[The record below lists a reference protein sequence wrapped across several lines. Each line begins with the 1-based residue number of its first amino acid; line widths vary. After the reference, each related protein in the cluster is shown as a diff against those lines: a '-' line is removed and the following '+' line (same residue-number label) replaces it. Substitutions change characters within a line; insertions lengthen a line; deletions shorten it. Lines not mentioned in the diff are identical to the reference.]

1 MVDERARTD
10 HVAILIKRK
19 SSLQAPSARIK
30 ATHVSPSMVDRAVS
44 STMSASNTTPIVY
57 ALGSN
62 GSGQLGIGHDQD
74 VSIPRQVVFSPGS
87 EPIAPIVQVA
97 AGGNHTLLLTSDG
110 QLFCAGDSSTGAC
123 GPSPAGQDASAGQ
136 QQQHVAYGVNL
147 PLAADGTTPAPVR
160 LIAATWEASVIVR
173 ADEHGRNT
181 AVSAFGV
188 GLKGELGQGQFI
200 VRTAAVSR
208 IKSFPP
214 DGAEVVD
221 LAACMGHVV
230 AVLSNGEVYGW
241 GNGRKGQLGTAVD
254 GVADEPR
261 RVEGVGFKVSRAVC
275 GREFTCLFGS
285 SESGEILVLGADKT
299 GVISAAPATA
309 LGWKDVG
316 ASWGGV
322 YILKQDGALVSWG
335 RDDHGQLAPPKLPKL
350 NQISIGSEHAVVS
363 TEDGDVL
370 SWGWGEHGNCGP
382 KTENGDVKGRWNT
395 IASKKYIPSGSEIV
409 GIGAGCATSWI
420 SITIPSQP

>member
-1 MVDERARTD
+1 
-10 HVAILIKRK
+10 
-19 SSLQAPSARIK
+19 
-30 ATHVSPSMVDRAVS
+30 
-44 STMSASNTTPIVY
+44 MSASNTTPVVY

-87 EPIAPIVQVA
+87 EPAAPIIQVT
-97 AGGNHTLLLTSDG
+97 AGGNHTLLLTSEG

-123 GPSPAGQDASAGQ
+123 GPARPAGQDASTG
-136 QQQHVAYGVNL
+136 QQQHVAHSVAL
-147 PLAADGTTPAPVR
+147 PTPAGGTTPAPVR
-160 LIAATWEASVIVR
+160 LIAATWEASVIVQ
-173 ADEHGRNT
+173 ADEKGRNT

-188 GLKGELGQGQFI
+188 GMKGELGQGQFI
-200 VRTAAVSR
+200 VRTPAISR
-208 IKSFPP
+208 IKDFPP
-214 DGAEVVD
+214 GGDAEVVD

-261 RVEGVGFKVSRAVC
+261 RVEGVGFRVSRAVC
-275 GREFTCLFGS
+275 GREFTCLFGPP
-285 SESGEILVLGADKT
+285 ESGELLVLGADKA
-299 GVISAAPATA
+299 GVRSTAPATA

-322 YILKQDGALVSWG
+322 YILKQDGELVSWG
-335 RDDHGQLAPPKLPKL
+335 RDDHGQLAPPQLPKL
-350 NQISIGSEHAVVS
+350 SQISIGSEHAVVV
-363 TEDGDVL
+363 TEGGDVL

-395 IASKKYIPSGSEIV
+395 VASKKYIPSGSEIV
-409 GIGAGCATSWI
+409 GVGAGCATSWI

>member
-1 MVDERARTD
+1 
-10 HVAILIKRK
+10 
-19 SSLQAPSARIK
+19 
-30 ATHVSPSMVDRAVS
+30 
-44 STMSASNTTPIVY
+44 MSASNKTPIVY

-87 EPIAPIVQVA
+87 EPTTPIVRVA
-97 AGGNHTLLLTSDG
+97 AGGNHTLLLASDG
-110 QLFCAGDSSTGAC
+110 QLFWAGDSSTGAC
-123 GPSPAGQDASAGQ
+123 GPAATGQGSSAEG
-136 QQQHVAYGVNL
+136 QQQHVAQSVNL
-147 PLAADGTTPAPVR
+147 PAAAGGTTAAPVR
-160 LIAATWEASVIVR
+160 LIAATWEASVIVQ
-173 ADEHGRNT
+173 ADEQGKNT
-181 AVSAFGV
+181 IVSAFGV
-188 GLKGELGQGQFI
+188 GMKGELGQGQFI
-200 VRTAAVSR
+200 VRTPSISR
-208 IKSFPP
+208 IKDFPP
-214 DGAEVVD
+214 QGTEVVD

-230 AVLSNGEVYGW
+230 AVLSNGDVYGW

-275 GREFTCLFGS
+275 GREFTCLFGP
-285 SESGEILVLGADKT
+285 SESGEILVLGADKA
-299 GVISAAPATA
+299 GVRSAAPATA

-322 YILKQDGALVSWG
+322 YILKQDGELVGWG
-335 RDDHGQLAPPKLPKL
+335 RNDHGQLAPPQLPRL
-350 NQISIGSEHAVVS
+350 DRIGIGSEHAVVI

-370 SWGWGEHGNCGP
+370 AWGWGEHGNCGP

>member
-1 MVDERARTD
+1 
-10 HVAILIKRK
+10 
-19 SSLQAPSARIK
+19 
-30 ATHVSPSMVDRAVS
+30 
-44 STMSASNTTPIVY
+44 MSASNITPVVY

-87 EPIAPIVQVA
+87 EPTAPIVRVA

-110 QLFCAGDSSTGAC
+110 QLFRAGDSSTGAC
-123 GPSPAGQDASAGQ
+123 GPAPTGQDSSAAG
-136 QQQHVAYGVNL
+136 QQQHVAHGVNL
-147 PLAADGTTPAPVR
+147 PKAAPVR
-160 LIAATWEASVIVR
+160 LIAATWEASVIVQ
-173 ADEHGRNT
+173 ADEQGRNT

-188 GLKGELGQGQFI
+188 GMKGELGQGQFI
-200 VRTAAVSR
+200 VRTPSVSR
-208 IKSFPP
+208 IKDFPP
-214 DGAEVVD
+214 HGTEVVD

-230 AVLSNGEVYGW
+230 AVLSNGHVYGW
-241 GNGRKGQLGTAVD
+241 GSGRKGQLGTAVD

-261 RVEGVGFKVSRAVC
+261 KVEGVDFKVSRAVC

-285 SESGEILVLGADKT
+285 SESGEILVLGADKA
-299 GVISAAPATA
+299 GVRSAAPATA

-322 YILKQDGALVSWG
+322 YILKQDGSLVSWG
-335 RDDHGQLAPPKLPKL
+335 RNDHGQLAPPQLPPL
-350 NQISIGSEHAVVS
+350 DRISIGSEHAVVT
-363 TEDGDVL
+363 TEAGDVL
-370 SWGWGEHGNCGP
+370 AWGWGEHGNCGP

-409 GIGAGCATSWI
+409 DIGAGCATSWI

>member
-1 MVDERARTD
+1 
-10 HVAILIKRK
+10 
-19 SSLQAPSARIK
+19 
-30 ATHVSPSMVDRAVS
+30 
-44 STMSASNTTPIVY
+44 MSASNSTPVVY

-74 VSIPRQVVFSPGS
+74 VSIPRQVVFSAGS
-87 EPIAPIVQVA
+87 EPTTPIVRVA

-110 QLFCAGDSSTGAC
+110 QLFRAGDSSTGAC
-123 GPSPAGQDASAGQ
+123 GPALTGQDASAAGQ
-136 QQQHVAYGVNL
+136 QQHIAQSVNL
-147 PLAADGTTPAPVR
+147 PKAADGAAAAAAAPVR
-160 LIAATWEASVIVR
+160 HIAATWEASVIVQ
-173 ADEHGRNT
+173 ADEQGRST
-181 AVSAFGV
+181 VVSAFGV
-188 GLKGELGQGQFI
+188 GMKGELGQGQFI
-200 VRTAAVSR
+200 VRTPSISR
-208 IKSFPP
+208 IKDFPP
-214 DGAEVVD
+214 RDTEIVD

-230 AVLSNGEVYGW
+230 AVLSNGDVYGW
-241 GNGRKGQLGTAVD
+241 GNGRKGQLGTAVE

-261 RVEGVGFKVSRAVC
+261 RVEGVGFEVLRAVC

-285 SESGEILVLGADKT
+285 SESGEILVLGADKA
-299 GVISAAPATA
+299 GVRSAAPVTA

-322 YILKQDGALVSWG
+322 YILKQDGELVSWG
-335 RDDHGQLAPPKLPKL
+335 RNDHGQLAPPELARL
-350 NQISIGSEHAVVS
+350 DRISIGSEHAVAI

>member
-1 MVDERARTD
+1 MPA
-10 HVAILIKRK
+10 
-19 SSLQAPSARIK
+19 SS
-30 ATHVSPSMVDRAVS
+30 
-44 STMSASNTTPIVY
+44 TTPIVY

-74 VSIPRQVVFSPGS
+74 VSIPRQVIFSPAGS
-87 EPIAPIVQVA
+87 EPTSPIVQVA

-123 GPSPAGQDASAGQ
+123 GPAASSGE
-136 QQQHVAYGVNL
+136 QQHVAHPVNL
-147 PLAADGTTPAPVR
+147 PTIAADGTTPAPVR
-160 LIAATWEASVIVR
+160 LIAATWEASVIVQ
-173 ADEHGRNT
+173 ADEHGKNRT
-181 AVSAFGV
+181 VSAFGV
-188 GLKGELGQGQFI
+188 GMKGELGQGQFI
-200 VRTAAVSR
+200 VRTPAISR
-208 IKSFPP
+208 IKDFPP
-214 DGAEVVD
+214 EDTEIVD
-221 LAACMGHVV
+221 LTACMGHVV

-241 GNGRKGQLGTAVD
+241 GGGRKGQLGTAVD

-261 RVEGVGFKVSRAVC
+261 RVEGVNFKVSRAVC
-275 GREFTCLFGS
+275 GREFTCLFGTP
-285 SESGEILVLGADKT
+285 EGGEILVLGADKA
-299 GVISAAPATA
+299 GVRSAAPATA

-322 YILKQDGALVSWG
+322 YSLKQDGSLVSWG
-335 RDDHGQLAPPKLPKL
+335 KDDHGQLAPPQLPKL
-350 NQISIGSEHAVVS
+350 SQISIGSEHAVVL

-382 KTENGDVKGRWNT
+382 KTENNDVKGRWNT

-420 SITIPSQP
+420 SITISSQP

>member
-1 MVDERARTD
+1 
-10 HVAILIKRK
+10 
-19 SSLQAPSARIK
+19 
-30 ATHVSPSMVDRAVS
+30 
-44 STMSASNTTPIVY
+44 MSASNTTPVVY

-74 VSIPRQVVFSPGS
+74 VSIPRQVIFSPPGS
-87 EPIAPIVQVA
+87 EPTSPIVQIA
-97 AGGNHTLLLTSDG
+97 AGGNHTLLLTQEG
-110 QLFCAGDSSTGAC
+110 QLFCAGDASTGAC
-123 GPSPAGQDASAGQ
+123 GPAPSTGGQ
-136 QQQHVAYGVNL
+136 QQQQQQQKHLAHPVNL
-147 PLAADGTTPAPVR
+147 PTADGTTPAPVR
-160 LIAATWEASVIVR
+160 LIAATWEASVIVQ
-173 ADEHGRNT
+173 ADGHDGRNRI
-181 AVSAFGV
+181 VSAFGV
-188 GLKGELGQGQFI
+188 GTKGELGLGQFI
-200 VRTAAVSR
+200 VRTPAISR
-208 IKSFPP
+208 IKDFPP
-214 DGAEVVD
+214 EDAEIVD

-275 GREFTCLFGS
+275 GREFTCLFGAP
-285 SESGEILVLGADKT
+285 EGGEILVLGADKV
-299 GVISAAPATA
+299 GVRSAAPATA
-309 LGWKDVG
+309 LDWKNVG

-322 YILKQDGALVSWG
+322 YILKQDGSLVSWG
-335 RDDHGQLAPPKLPKL
+335 RDDHGQLAPPQLPKL
-350 NQISIGSEHAVVS
+350 SQIKIGSEHAVVL

-382 KTENGDVKGRWNT
+382 KTENNDVKGRWNA
-395 IASKKYIPSGSEIV
+395 IASKKYIPSGSDIV

>member
-1 MVDERARTD
+1 MA
-10 HVAILIKRK
+10 
-19 SSLQAPSARIK
+19 
-30 ATHVSPSMVDRAVS
+30 
-44 STMSASNTTPIVY
+44 PIVY

-87 EPIAPIVQVA
+87 EPTSPIVQVA

-123 GPSPAGQDASAGQ
+123 GPANPAGQGASAA
-136 QQQHVAYGVNL
+136 QQQHVVHPVNL
-147 PLAADGTTPAPVR
+147 PTAADGTTPAPVR
-160 LIAATWEASVIVR
+160 FVAATWEASVIVQ
-173 ADEHGRNT
+173 ADEHGRNM

-188 GLKGELGQGQFI
+188 GMKGELGQGQFI
-200 VRTAAVSR
+200 VRTPAISH
-208 IKSFPP
+208 IKGFPP
-214 DGAEVVD
+214 TGDDAEVVD
-221 LAACMGHVV
+221 LAACVGHVV

-261 RVEGVGFKVSRAVC
+261 RVEGVGFRVSRAVC
-275 GREFTCLFGS
+275 GREFTCLFGAP
-285 SESGEILVLGADKT
+285 ESGEILVLGADKA
-299 GVISAAPATA
+299 GVRSAAPATA
-309 LGWKDVG
+309 LDWKDVG

-322 YILKQDGALVSWG
+322 YILKQDGSLVSWG
-335 RDDHGQLAPPKLPKL
+335 RDDHGQLAPPQLPKL
-350 NQISIGSEHAVVS
+350 SQTSIGSEHAVVL

>member
-1 MVDERARTD
+1 
-10 HVAILIKRK
+10 
-19 SSLQAPSARIK
+19 
-30 ATHVSPSMVDRAVS
+30 
-44 STMSASNTTPIVY
+44 MSASNQTPIVY

-87 EPIAPIVQVA
+87 EPASPIVRVA

-110 QLFCAGDSSTGAC
+110 QLFRAGDSSTGAC
-123 GPSPAGQDASAGQ
+123 GPTATGQGSSAEG
-136 QQQHVAYGVNL
+136 QQQHVAQSVNL
-147 PLAADGTTPAPVR
+147 PMAADGTTAAPVR
-160 LIAATWEASVIVR
+160 HIAATWEASVIVQ
-173 ADEHGRNT
+173 ADDQGRST
-181 AVSAFGV
+181 VVSAFGV
-188 GLKGELGQGQFI
+188 GMKGELGQGQFI
-200 VRTAAVSR
+200 VRTPSISL
-208 IKSFPP
+208 IKDFPP
-214 DGAEVVD
+214 PDTEVVD
-221 LAACMGHVV
+221 LSACMGHVV
-230 AVLSNGEVYGW
+230 AVLSNGDVYGW
-241 GNGRKGQLGTAVD
+241 GNGRKGQLGTAVE

-261 RVEGVGFKVSRAVC
+261 RVEDVGFKVSRAVC
-275 GREFTCLFGS
+275 GREFTCLFGP
-285 SESGEILVLGADKT
+285 SESGEILVFGADKA
-299 GVISAAPATA
+299 GVRSAAPATA

-322 YILKQDGALVSWG
+322 YILKQDGELVNWG
-335 RDDHGQLAPPKLPKL
+335 RDDHGQLAPPQLPRL
-350 NQISIGSEHAVVS
+350 DRISIGSEHAVVI